1 MYVLRFRPYASLALT
16 DQIINIQEQYKIKNI
31 QVLNVGMQYLYAGT
45 LAATFLL
52 SMGNRPVGAKWKYM
66 AGKCL
71 PLVSPSLRLTRLSVM
86 IIFSVLTTYMMCA
99 TVFCLVRSF
108 QTEQTG
114 GVYAQL
120 IISLASTY
128 GVYVL
133 SSLLALDPWHL

>member
-1 MYVLRFRPYASLALT
+1 
-16 DQIINIQEQYKIKNI
+16 
-31 QVLNVGMQYLYAGT
+31 MQYTYAGT

-66 AGKCL
+66 AGEQTSHHQPRVPDTKM
-71 PLVSPSLRLTRLSVM
+71 SVIVM
-86 IIFSVLTTYMMCA
+86 VIFSILTTYMMAA

-108 QTEQTG
+108 QTKQTG
-114 GVYAQL
+114 GVYVQL
-120 IISLASTY
+120 IISLLSTY

>member
-1 MYVLRFRPYASLALT
+1 
-16 DQIINIQEQYKIKNI
+16 
-31 QVLNVGMQYLYAGT
+31 MQYVYAGT

-66 AGKCL
+66 AGESFYICRCSTAL
-71 PLVSPSLRLTRLSVM
+71 ADNLRTVM
-86 IIFSVLTTYMMCA
+86 IIFSILTTYMIAC

-108 QTEQTG
+108 QTKQTG

-120 IISLASTY
+120 IISLVSTY